1 MAGTRSPVSSRLA
14 IPVMLL
20 LGLTSCSPPPAASQ
34 PQTITI
40 AAHDYAFVLPDSLRP
55 GATAFRL
62 KNVGK
67 VRHEA
72 FVLLLK
78 PGLNMAQ
85 LFDTVKVTG
94 SPEAAVDETLG
105 VLMARPGVTSSGT
118 LLADLLPGR
127 TYVLVCTFRDGPQ
140 DRPHFDLG
148 MMASRTTSSS

>member
-1 MAGTRSPVSSRLA
+1 MRYTLRLA
-14 IPVMLL
+14 IPALFL
-20 LGLTSCSPPPAASQ
+20 LGLASCSPPPAENQ
-34 PQTITI
+34 PQSVTIM
-40 AAHDYAFVLPDSLRP
+40 AHDYAFVLPDSLRP
-55 GATAFRL
+55 GPTAFHL
-62 KNVGK
+62 ENVGK

-78 PGLNMAQ
+78 PGLDMAQ

-105 VLMARPGVTSSGT
+105 VLMSKPGVTSSGT

-127 TYVLVCTFRDGPQ
+127 TYVLVCTFTDGPQ

-148 MMASRTTSSS
+148 MVASRTTSSS

>member
-1 MAGTRSPVSSRLA
+1 MAGTRSPVTSRLA
-14 IPVMLL
+14 IPAMLL
-20 LGLTSCSPPPAASQ
+20 LSVTSCSPPPAASQ
-34 PQTITI
+34 PRTITI
-40 AAHDYAFVLPDSLRP
+40 AAHDYAFVLPDSLGP

-62 KNVGK
+62 ENVGK

-78 PGLNMAQ
+78 PGLDMAQ

-127 TYVLVCTFRDGPQ
+127 TYVLVCTFTDGPRQ
-140 DRPHFDLG
+140 RPHFELG
-148 MMASRTTSSS
+148 MVASRTIATP